1 VTRPWPTELRVA
13 DGGARLIVRFDDGA
27 SFNLPAP
34 YLRSHTPSA
43 ADRGHGP
50 ITPLPEK
57 PEVRLTDV
65 RPVGRYAVKLVFDDG
80 HDTGLYT
87 FDQLY
92 DLGTAL

>member
-1 VTRPWPTELRVA
+1 MTRPWPTELRVA

>member
-1 VTRPWPTELRVA
+1 MTRPWPTELRLA

-27 SFNLPAP
+27 SFDLPAP

-65 RPVGRYAVKLVFDDG
+65 RPVGRYAVRLVFDDG

-92 DLGTAL
+92 ALGRAI